1 MSTVNGSTDRRLRAR
16 LARAQVEGRLP
27 AVVAGLVRDGE
38 LVWSGSTGDLEGP
51 PLDTQFRIGSITKTL
66 TAVLVLQEVRRG
78 ALALDAPVGDVL
90 GDVPYAD
97 RSARSLLAHA
107 SGLTSES
114 VGEWWERSDGV
125 AWEELVA
132 RHRDVPAVFPD
143 RQQFHY
149 SNLAYALLGELAARS
164 IGLSWWDA
172 VRQRITVPLGMTRTT
187 YLPEAPAAQGHSVHP
202 YDGTLADEP
211 ATDTRA
217 MAPAG
222 QLWSTIT
229 DLATYASFLIEG
241 HPEVLALDDLLL
253 ATHPQAGDREFDLA
267 YAHGLG
273 FMVYAAG
280 SGLVV
285 GHTGSM
291 PGFLAGCLVD
301 RGRRMGAVLLSNA
314 TTGLA
319 PDDVAIEL
327 MDLLERDEPTIP
339 RPWLPTAS
347 VPEVLLGVPGVWHWG
362 NTPFT
367 FAMNGDELVVSRRE
381 VEKHRFVARDGRII
395 GTSGYHAGEELHV
408 VRDESGAVD
417 HLVCATFVYT
427 KRPYG
432 H

>member
-1 MSTVNGSTDRRLRAR
+1 VNALSGSTDRRLRAR

-27 AVVAGLVRDGE
+27 SVVAGLVRDGE
-38 LVWSGSTGDLEGP
+38 LVWSAAVGEPDGP

-78 ALALDAPVGDVL
+78 ALTLDAPIGDVL

-114 VGEWWERSDGV
+114 VGEWWERSEGV
-125 AWEELVA
+125 SWDVLAA
-132 RHRDVPAVFPD
+132 AHRDVAAVFPD

-164 IGLSWWDA
+164 IGLPWWEA

-187 YLPEAPAAQGHSVHP
+187 YLPEPPAAQGHSVHP

-229 DLATYASFLIEG
+229 DLAAYATFVIGG
-241 HPEVLALDDLLL
+241 HPEVLSLDDLLL
-253 ATHPQAGDREFDLA
+253 ASHPQASDREFDLA

-273 FMVYAAG
+273 FMLYAAG

-291 PGFLAGCLVD
+291 PGFVAGCLVD

-319 PDDVAIEL
+319 PDDLAIEL
-327 MDLLERDEPTIP
+327 MDVLEQDEPTIP
-339 RPWLPTAS
+339 RPWAPTMAL
-347 VPEVLLGVPGVWHWG
+347 PEVLVGVPGVWHWG

-367 FAMNGDELVVSRRE
+367 FAMNGDELVVTRRE
-381 VEKHRFVARDGRII
+381 VEKHRFAAREGRII

-417 HLVCATFVYT
+417 HLACATFVYT

-432 H
+432 R

>member
-1 MSTVNGSTDRRLRAR
+1 VSAVSGATGRRLQAR

-27 AVVAGLVRDGE
+27 SVVAGLVRDGE
-38 LVWSGSTGDLEGP
+38 LIWTSSIGDLPGP
-51 PLDTQFRIGSITKTL
+51 ALDTQFRIGSITKTL

-78 ALALDAPVGDVL
+78 ALTLDAPIGGVL

-97 RSARSLLAHA
+97 VSARSLLAHS

-114 VGEWWERSDGV
+114 VGDWWERSDGV
-125 AWEELVA
+125 SWDELVA
-132 RHRDVPAVFPD
+132 AHRDVDTVFPD

-149 SNLAYALLGELAARS
+149 SNLAYALLGQLAAHS
-164 IGLSWWDA
+164 IGLTWWEA
-172 VRQRITVPLGMTRTT
+172 VQQRITGPLGMTRTS
-187 YLPEAPAAQGHSVHP
+187 YLAETPAAQGHSVHP
-202 YDGTLADEP
+202 YDRTLADEP
-211 ATDTRA
+211 ATDTRS

-229 DLATYASFLIEG
+229 DLATYATFLIDG
-241 HPEVLALDDLLL
+241 HPDVLGLDDLLL
-253 ATHPQAGDREFDLA
+253 ASHPQSSDREFDLA

-273 FMVYAAG
+273 FMLYAAG

-301 RGRRMGAVLLSNA
+301 RSRRTGAVLLSNA

-319 PDDVAIEL
+319 PDEVAIEL
-327 MDLLERDEPTIP
+327 MDLVEEHEPTIP
-339 RPWLPTAS
+339 RPWVPTIA
-347 VPEVLLGVPGVWHWG
+347 VPDALLGVPGVWHWG

-367 FAMNGDELVVSRRE
+367 FAMVGDELVASRRE
-381 VEKHRFVARDGRII
+381 SEKHRFAVRHGRII
-395 GTSGYHAGEELHV
+395 GTSGYHAGEQLHV
-408 VRDESGAVD
+408 VRDDDGMVD

-432 H
+432 R